1 MFSQAEYGD
10 ITKLYAWVGVINIV
24 YMFGMETAFFR
35 FATKPNADTKRIFNL
50 AQTNVLVTSITLT
63 LIFIAFAN
71 PIGSSLKISN
81 PTFITWLALTMLI
94 DAAVAIPFARLR
106 LEKKALLFASAKIIN
121 VLILIGLN
129 YYFLKLNY
137 NPEVG
142 IGYVF
147 MANLIANAVFIL
159 FFIKTLITWRPA
171 WDKSISPEML
181 RYAYPVMITGVAGMI
196 NEMFS
201 RTMLDWWLP
210 ENFYK
215 GLTSKE
221 AGGVFGACYKFAM
234 FMNLG
239 IQAFRY
245 AAEPFFFSNAHD
257 KKSPELFSKIN
268 HYFVI
273 TCCLVLLGVSINVDL
288 LKHLIGEEFWGG
300 LSIVP
305 VLLLAYLFL
314 GIYYNMSIWF
324 KLTDKTY
331 YGTVI
336 TVIGAVIT
344 IAGNYILIPIYGFMG
359 SAVAA
364 LLCYSFMAIICY
376 WLGQRNYPIPYTVSR
391 DVGYIIFTYSILS
404 VVNRIVIDNQWL
416 SLGFHMMVIIVFLGF
431 IYLVERKTFGKP
443 IG

>member
-10 ITKLYAWVGVINIV
+10 ITKLYAWVGVINII

-35 FATKPNADTKRIFNL
+35 FATKPNADARRIFNL
-50 AQTNVLVTSITLT
+50 AQTSVLVTSITLT

-71 PIGSSLKISN
+71 PIGSSLQISN
-81 PTFITWLALTMLI
+81 PKFITWLALTMLI

-106 LEKKALLFASAKIIN
+106 LEKKALVFASAKVIN

-147 MANLIANAVFIL
+147 MANLMANSIFIL
-159 FFIKTLITWRPA
+159 FFLKTLLSWRPA

-210 ENFYK
+210 ENYYK
-215 GLTSKE
+215 ELTSKE
-221 AGGVFGACYKFAM
+221 AGGVFGACYKFAV

-245 AAEPFFFSNAHD
+245 AAEPFFFSNAND
-257 KKSPELFSKIN
+257 KKSPELFAKIN
-268 HYFVI
+268 HYFII
-273 TCCLVLLGVSINVDL
+273 TCCLVLLGVSINIDL

-314 GIYYNMSIWF
+314 GIYYNLSIWF
-324 KLTDKTY
+324 KLTDKTH

-336 TVIGAVIT
+336 TVLGAAIT
-344 IAGNYILIPIYGFMG
+344 IGGNFLLIPIYGFMG
-359 SAVAA
+359 SALAA
-364 LLCYSFMAIICY
+364 LLCYATMAGVCY
-376 WLGQRNYPIPYTVSR
+376 WLGQRNYPIPYTVTR
-391 DVGYIIFTYSILS
+391 DMGYVVFTYSILLL
-404 VVNRIVIDNQWL
+404 VNRVQINSQWL
-416 SLGFHMMVIIVFLGF
+416 ASGFHAGVILLFLGF
-431 IYLVERKTFGKP
+431 VYLVERKNFTES
-443 IG
+443 IR